1 MIPAQ
6 FEYHRP
12 QSLDEALQVL
22 AGTEDAKILA
32 GGHSLLPAMKLRLA
46 RPQALV
52 DLGRVPELKKIRQ
65 DGAELVLGAMVTHQA
80 IEDSDLLR
88 NKCPLLPEIAAVIGD
103 AQVRNRGTIGGS
115 IVHADPAA
123 DWPAAIVALDA
134 QMEVLGPEGSRTIPA
149 SEFFVEMM
157 QSAVQPN
164 EILTAIRVRPTKSST
179 AYVKFAQKASG
190 FAIVGVAAIIDS
202 DQRRVR
208 LGITGAATKA
218 FRATAAEEALEGKPL
233 TPDNIGKAVD
243 KADEGVETL
252 NDIHASADYRA
263 HLIRVNTRRA
273 IDLALSRA

>member
-12 QSLDEALQVL
+12 QSLDEALEVL

-52 DLGRVPELKKIRQ
+52 DLGRVPELKEIRQ
-65 DGAELVLGAMVTHQA
+65 DGAELVIGAMATHQA
-80 IEDSDLLR
+80 IEDSELLR

-164 EILTAIRVRPTKSST
+164 EILTSIRVRPTASSV

-202 DQRRVR
+202 DQRQVR

-218 FRATAAEEALEGKPL
+218 FRAAAAEEVLDGKSL
-233 TPDNIGKAVD
+233 TPDNIRQAVE
-243 KADEGVETL
+243 KADGGVETL
-252 NDIHASADYRA
+252 NDIHASAEYRA